1 MSHNRK
7 VLKTATK
14 ELGKAK
20 APAKPK
26 DKLFSMPVVSTEG
39 YKQGPPPSGSHYRI
53 PGNGQSTSI
62 YNPTPYPL
70 DLVGPNGTHAQIGPW
85 DTNTQN
91 FNEPYMDEFPQG
103 ENDVDY
109 EDELDEEQ
117 IAELRAGGY
126 TVEDISVP
134 SVGNYKQGGS
144 LLTKKVACKKCGW
157 KWDAADGGDDVT
169 TCHKCG
175 GEGLIHAQTGFSSP
189 YYSYGDKKYMKK
201 GNDWLVDYNGKYVPL
216 SKNVAARST
225 ELNKNAKYVPAKTLE
240 KSPYQLQQEA
250 KLKSGQSNYDM
261 MASNKPQVADNTKVV
276 KNKIASL
283 SELAA
288 AEAIKKQFVETEK
301 KIKND
306 FNNTTQ
312 YYEDYHKS
320 PMYKSMLNN
329 SMRDWGWAKED
340 PSNISEG
347 RSQNLKSL
355 ESPTV
360 LKVQPTGEDE
370 STGGWSSSSTG
381 NITVTP
387 LGYKVQGI
395 LPHEI
400 SHSID
405 RPLHRWSD
413 RLIPTKDIAAINK
426 FKPKNF
432 ITSLEFQNLSSSDQ
446 KMILNNPEDE
456 QVKEYVKN
464 KEEWNDYV
472 GNPTETRARLNDI
485 RMQSKFKGV
494 YDPFTQKVS
503 PDIYKKL
510 LNTPFEKNENEGF
523 DALKQLKGVYTDK
536 QIQWMLNNISK
547 NQEQNQENIEQGVAR
562 KGGSLKKYSRSIEA
576 QNKLFRES
584 LLLKKKKSK
593 KKKIFD
599 PSSSY
604 FQDSGFLPQAQ
615 FGANVDE
622 NGKPIYYTEEEYR
635 HMSEANQRGDEG
647 TESNPTVT
655 DEVTVKAQGPDWARY
670 EKEYL
675 SKQSR
680 DQFIADKKREYIK
693 RNKNFNRL
701 AGVTMDNFDPRVES
715 EFGKNFDYNKNSY
728 ITRRLGKQDHFNPK
742 RRGEWIDELTPTERK
757 IVADSK
763 YGNKLQA
770 NLWDRSLAGLQELGN
785 AAIKTG
791 TFGIVN
797 KDVLKNRI
805 SGLTKKEQAE
815 IANSNTGALSTF
827 DFANIPGSWA
837 ANYLKN
843 RNLSTGS
850 DYKVLPG
857 WSSGELMPNVD
868 QTDAMAMNPLTY
880 IGMGEAM
887 AGKSLLGLGA
897 NQLKQFGKTAPG
909 LMKEVPTIVKSVA
922 DASYMGMRPRKL
934 YSPLNLKFLNYGKKV
949 EGNITPLGNV
959 LKRTIHNDA
968 IGEPISWGNRTWS
981 SVTGKPIAQNLLKE
995 RPGATN
1001 KIFSMQVN
1009 PTIAG
1014 SNISKGATEIPNRL
1028 KTLNWNPTT
1037 ELNYMG
1043 KPATSIPL
1051 NDAGVSLYRRL
1062 PFSNRYASIDPQKLM
1077 NNKFQWSTAGSGAQN
1092 LAEKYASVAGTMGGI
1107 GLGGLGYEALK
1118 DGENPISRYNTVNPL
1133 TGNKLG
1139 YETMTLGYPS
1149 FEKFVS
1155 EPNPYFIRDIGQGT
1169 GLIEKAD
1176 GGSIE
1181 MDVDDD
1187 MIQYLL
1193 SQGYDVED
1201 IY

>member
-1 MSHNRK
+1 MSYNRK

-26 DKLFSMPVVSTEG
+26 DIITDPMGQWKYPGQNT
-39 YKQGPPPSGSHYRI
+39 RI
-53 PGNGQSTSI
+53 PGSDITMQNV
-62 YNPTPYPL
+62 PYPVWAQPN
-70 DLVGPNGTHAQIGPW
+70 VGPGAMMYPEQEYQFPGA
-85 DTNTQN
+85 D
-91 FNEPYMDEFPQG
+91 YVDEFPQN
-103 ENDVDY
+103 NDKEYYEGDY
-109 EDELDEEQ
+109 TEEE
-117 IAELRAGGY
+117 INAFRAGGY

-134 SVGNYKQGGS
+134 QLTQAQKGIIKNWQEPNVIDTDENTGYNAATGEINRDTRPGSIENNDWWLEHEKFHHLQNLAGGMSTSGIMGQRPNNTVASDQAMAGYYDRRNVELEAQTDAMIKADPNLQFIPRNKLQESAGSFVGANDLMYQDPTTVEGEARTYENYIKQGGKS
-144 LLTKKVACKKCGW
+144 IFPQKKQGGALLTKKVTCKKCGW
-157 KWDAADGGDDVT
+157 KWDAADGGNDMT

-175 GEGLIHAQTGFSSP
+175 GEGLVHA
-189 YYSYGDKKYMKK
+189 K
-201 GNDWLVDYNGKYVPL
+201 
-216 SKNVAARST
+216 
-225 ELNKNAKYVPAKTLE
+225 
-240 KSPYQLQQEA
+240 
-250 KLKSGQSNYDM
+250 
-261 MASNKPQVADNTKVV
+261 
-276 KNKIASL
+276 
-283 SELAA
+283 
-288 AEAIKKQFVETEK
+288 
-301 KIKND
+301 
-306 FNNTTQ
+306 
-312 YYEDYHKS
+312 
-320 PMYKSMLNN
+320 
-329 SMRDWGWAKED
+329 
-340 PSNISEG
+340 
-347 RSQNLKSL
+347 
-355 ESPTV
+355 
-360 LKVQPTGEDE
+360 
-370 STGGWSSSSTG
+370 
-381 NITVTP
+381 
-387 LGYKVQGI
+387 
-395 LPHEI
+395 
-400 SHSID
+400 
-405 RPLHRWSD
+405 
-413 RLIPTKDIAAINK
+413 
-426 FKPKNF
+426 
-432 ITSLEFQNLSSSDQ
+432 
-446 KMILNNPEDE
+446 
-456 QVKEYVKN
+456 
-464 KEEWNDYV
+464 
-472 GNPTETRARLNDI
+472 
-485 RMQSKFKGV
+485 
-494 YDPFTQKVS
+494 
-503 PDIYKKL
+503 
-510 LNTPFEKNENEGF
+510 
-523 DALKQLKGVYTDK
+523 
-536 QIQWMLNNISK
+536 
-547 NQEQNQENIEQGVAR
+547 

-576 QNKLFRES
+576 TNKLFHES

-604 FQDSGFLPQAQ
+604 FQDGGFLPQAQ

-635 HMSEANQRGDEG
+635 HMSEANERGDIG
-647 TESNPTVT
+647 TESNPK
-655 DEVTVKAQGPDWARY
+655 EINEVKAKDKAPDWAKY

-680 DQFIADKKREYIK
+680 DQFIADKKRAYIK

-797 KDVLKNRI
+797 DDVLKNKI

-827 DFANIPGSWA
+827 DFANIPGTWA

-880 IGMGEAM
+880 MGMGEAM

-897 NQLKQFGKTAPG
+897 NQLRQLGKTTG
-909 LMKEVPTIVKSVA
+909 LMKEVPTLVKSVA

-934 YSPLNLKFLNYGKKV
+934 YSPLNLISRYGKKV

-968 IGEPISWGNRTWS
+968 IGEPISWGNRTWR
-981 SVTGKPIAQNLLKE
+981 SVTGQPIAQNLLKE

-1001 KIFSMQVN
+1001 NIFSMQVN

-1014 SNISKGATEIPNRL
+1014 SNISKGATNIPNRL
-1028 KTLNWNPTT
+1028 KTLNWNPQT

-1077 NNKFQWSTAGSGAQN
+1077 NNKFQWSTAGSGVQN

-1107 GLGGLGYEALK
+1107 GLGAVGYEALK
-1118 DGENPISRYNTVNPL
+1118 AGQNPINVYNTVNPL
-1133 TGNKLG
+1133 TGNKKG
-1139 YETMTLGYPS
+1139 YDAMTLMGENPS
-1149 FEKFVS
+1149 FKKFVS
-1155 EPNPYFIRDIGQGT
+1155 EPNPYFIRDLSKAV
-1169 GLIEKAD
+1169 GLTEEAD

-1181 MDVDDD
+1181 MDIDDD

>member
-1 MSHNRK
+1 
-7 VLKTATK
+7 
-14 ELGKAK
+14 
-20 APAKPK
+20 
-26 DKLFSMPVVSTEG
+26 
-39 YKQGPPPSGSHYRI
+39 
-53 PGNGQSTSI
+53 
-62 YNPTPYPL
+62 
-70 DLVGPNGTHAQIGPW
+70 
-85 DTNTQN
+85 
-91 FNEPYMDEFPQG
+91 
-103 ENDVDY
+103 
-109 EDELDEEQ
+109 
-117 IAELRAGGY
+117 
-126 TVEDISVP
+126 
-134 SVGNYKQGGS
+134 
-144 LLTKKVACKKCGW
+144 
-157 KWDAADGGDDVT
+157 
-169 TCHKCG
+169 
-175 GEGLIHAQTGFSSP
+175 
-189 YYSYGDKKYMKK
+189 
-201 GNDWLVDYNGKYVPL
+201 
-216 SKNVAARST
+216 
-225 ELNKNAKYVPAKTLE
+225 
-240 KSPYQLQQEA
+240 
-250 KLKSGQSNYDM
+250 
-261 MASNKPQVADNTKVV
+261 
-276 KNKIASL
+276 
-283 SELAA
+283 
-288 AEAIKKQFVETEK
+288 
-301 KIKND
+301 
-306 FNNTTQ
+306 
-312 YYEDYHKS
+312 
-320 PMYKSMLNN
+320 
-329 SMRDWGWAKED
+329 
-340 PSNISEG
+340 
-347 RSQNLKSL
+347 
-355 ESPTV
+355 
-360 LKVQPTGEDE
+360 
-370 STGGWSSSSTG
+370 
-381 NITVTP
+381 
-387 LGYKVQGI
+387 
-395 LPHEI
+395 
-400 SHSID
+400 
-405 RPLHRWSD
+405 
-413 RLIPTKDIAAINK
+413 
-426 FKPKNF
+426 
-432 ITSLEFQNLSSSDQ
+432 
-446 KMILNNPEDE
+446 
-456 QVKEYVKN
+456 
-464 KEEWNDYV
+464 
-472 GNPTETRARLNDI
+472 
-485 RMQSKFKGV
+485 
-494 YDPFTQKVS
+494 
-503 PDIYKKL
+503 
-510 LNTPFEKNENEGF
+510 
-523 DALKQLKGVYTDK
+523 
-536 QIQWMLNNISK
+536 MLNNISK

-562 KGGSLKKYSRSIEA
+562 KGGSLKKYSRSLEA

-584 LLLKKKKSK
+584 PLLKKKKSK

-693 RNKNFNRL
+693 RNKNLNRL
-701 AGVTMDNFDPRVES
+701 AGVTMDNFPEEVERN
-715 EFGKNFDYNKNSY
+715 FGNRFDYNKNSY

>member
-20 APAKPK
+20 APAKQK
-26 DKLFSMPVVSTEG
+26 DFKILNQNGQRKYPGQVTEIQGDTMATDG
-39 YKQGPPPSGSHYRI
+39 YGYIPLMVFPNNGQGPQLVMPNTGERKFD
-53 PGNGQSTSI
+53 GATKFVE
-62 YNPTPYPL
+62 YP
-70 DLVGPNGTHAQIGPW
+70 V
-85 DTNTQN
+85 
-91 FNEPYMDEFPQG
+91 
-103 ENDVDY
+103 NDIDY

-126 TVEDISVP
+126 TVEDISIP
-134 SVGNYKQGGS
+134 
-144 LLTKKVACKKCGW
+144 
-157 KWDAADGGDDVT
+157 
-169 TCHKCG
+169 H
-175 GEGLIHAQTGFSSP
+175 
-189 YYSYGDKKYMKK
+189 
-201 GNDWLVDYNGKYVPL
+201 L
-216 SKNVAARST
+216 SQ
-225 ELNKNAKYVPAKTLE
+225 AK
-240 KSPYQLQQEA
+240 
-250 KLKSGQSNYDM
+250 
-261 MASNKPQVADNTKVV
+261 
-276 KNKIASL
+276 
-283 SELAA
+283 
-288 AEAIKKQFVETEK
+288 
-301 KIKND
+301 
-306 FNNTTQ
+306 
-312 YYEDYHKS
+312 
-320 PMYKSMLNN
+320 
-329 SMRDWGWAKED
+329 
-340 PSNISEG
+340 
-347 RSQNLKSL
+347 
-355 ESPTV
+355 
-360 LKVQPTGEDE
+360 
-370 STGGWSSSSTG
+370 
-381 NITVTP
+381 
-387 LGYKVQGI
+387 
-395 LPHEI
+395 
-400 SHSID
+400 
-405 RPLHRWSD
+405 
-413 RLIPTKDIAAINK
+413 
-426 FKPKNF
+426 
-432 ITSLEFQNLSSSDQ
+432 
-446 KMILNNPEDE
+446 
-456 QVKEYVKN
+456 
-464 KEEWNDYV
+464 
-472 GNPTETRARLNDI
+472 
-485 RMQSKFKGV
+485 
-494 YDPFTQKVS
+494 
-503 PDIYKKL
+503 
-510 LNTPFEKNENEGF
+510 
-523 DALKQLKGVYTDK
+523 
-536 QIQWMLNNISK
+536 
-547 NQEQNQENIEQGVAR
+547 
-562 KGGSLKKYSRSIEA
+562 KGGSLKKYSRSLEA
-576 QNKLFRES
+576 TNKLFHVS
-584 LLLKKKKSK
+584 PLLKKKKSK

-599 PSSSY
+599 PNSSY
-604 FQDSGFLPQAQ
+604 FQDGGFLPQAQ

-635 HMSEANQRGDEG
+635 HMSEANERGDIG
-647 TESNPTVT
+647 TESNPK
-655 DEVTVKAQGPDWARY
+655 DIGEAQAKDKAPDWARY

-959 LKRTIHNDA
+959 LKKTIHNDA
-968 IGEPISWGNRTWS
+968 IGKPISWGNRTWR
-981 SVTGKPIAQNLLKE
+981 SVTEQPIAQKLLKE

-1001 KIFSMQVN
+1001 NIFSMQVD

-1014 SNISKGATEIPNRL
+1014 SNISKGATELPNKL
-1028 KTLNWNPTT
+1028 KNLNWKPTT

-1043 KPATSIPL
+1043 KPTTSIPL
-1051 NDAGVSLYRRL
+1051 NDAGLSINRRL
-1062 PFSNRYASIDPQKLM
+1062 PFSNRYVSVDPQKLM
-1077 NNKFQWSTAGSGAQN
+1077 NNKFQWSTAGSGVQN
-1092 LAEKYASVAGTMGGI
+1092 LAEKYASTSGIMGGI
-1107 GLGGLGYEALK
+1107 GLGAVGYGALK
-1118 DGENPISRYNTVNPL
+1118 KGQNPISVYNTVNPN
-1133 TGNKLG
+1133 TGNKIG
-1139 YETMTLGYPS
+1139 YDAYTLMGENT
-1149 FEKFVS
+1149 FKKFVS
-1155 EPNPYFIRDIGQGT
+1155 EPNPYFIRNIGQGT
-1169 GLIEKAD
+1169 GLIKEAD